1 MASVETADR
10 QSTVALFAAA
20 YLKAMMSGG
29 GELINEKDL
38 KELER
43 FEEKR
48 EVVTERRVGERKW
61 HLLRLPQS
69 FVGLSSTHSA

>member
-1 MASVETADR
+1 MSRVETADR

-29 GELINEKDL
+29 ELINDKDL

-48 EVVTERRVGERKW
+48 EVVTEQRVGERKW

-69 FVGLSSTHSA
+69 VVGFSSTRSA

>member
-1 MASVETADR
+1 MSRVETADR
-10 QSTVALFAAA
+10 QSTVALFAAT

-29 GELINEKDL
+29 ELINDKDL

-48 EVVTERRVGERKW
+48 EVVTEQRVGERKW

-69 FVGLSSTHSA
+69 VVGLSSTHSA